1 MITPEL
7 IARAKAAGLVIWV
20 WPNQANRET
29 RALYDSLWAMG
40 LEGINAATPADAVA
54 ARTAAGGGG

>member
-29 RALYDSLWAMG
+29 RALYSLWAMG

-54 ARTAAGGGG
+54 ARTAAGGG